1 MNVRR
6 FALFIA
12 LVCLSTASA
21 VVGTYATAGLLAFDT
36 GGNGSPPCYAEKCC
50 YICDRDG
57 LGGSAICKQVEWF
70 SDYGVDFDMH
80 CNEASYAEGSGGK
93 YWLTMMACGT
103 SGECFSGGGGG
114 GQGKSGN
121 SSTPSNTTCGDG
133 QDNEGD
139 GFIDWDDPDCMG
151 GWPTGENN
159 FNGSSSS
166 SPSSTCGDG
175 IDNEGDGFIDWD
187 DPDCMGGWPTGEN
200 NFNGWSSS
208 SLPPT
213 CNDEQDNDGDG
224 FIDWNDPDCPQMG
237 GSAGGEIHD
246 NRNNGSGGGTGGS
259 RGQGGRGAGGRSSSG
274 VSTCFDGQDNDTDG
288 FADGND
294 PDCYTNGRGQEGNS
308 TDAADLM
315 VNIFGPEKLEQGE
328 VVSYAVVVENR
339 GTAFANGIDAYATL
353 ANNVTYIGDGNIPC
367 NRNGNTFH
375 CTFTL
380 QPSENRRILF
390 QLLVNDQQLQT
401 DCGKSISAIE
411 VSTFTTTKENNRANN
426 AAAAASPLQC
436 RQSTQQ
442 SSSQQGV
449 RSQNNEQQRIE
460 ELQQHLQMQ
469 QLQNAVQNPP
479 LAPPQPDLGCF
490 TVNGL
495 WTSERTLCDE
505 NQGKHVQEQTEQ
517 SPPSPAPSDRTVE
530 QMQKVLHRRF
540 MPTEKHQMLL
550 NTIYESRDK
559 LLYIQEQFNLQEK
572 DRQFVQ
578 YNINWLNGQ
587 TSFFT
592 SQNYTQQ
599 NMNVLMESIHHIA
612 SETER
617 MLHPAEQPGPDI
629 ATIISQTWNLLQK
642 TYNVFQVLFREQIP
656 VNPSLIAEFQR
667 ANTLLVDVQSRCLAD
682 ASSCGDLSEVLTVI
696 EPLLKELNAI
706 VESSNNPAIAE
717 EVSRIFA
724 Q

>member
-12 LVCLSTASA
+12 LVCLSTAAA

-50 YICDRDG
+50 YICDPDG
-57 LGGSAICKQVEWF
+57 LGGSAVCKQVEWF

-93 YWLTMMACGT
+93 YWLTMMGCGA
-103 SGECFSGGGGG
+103 SGQCFSGGGGQ
-114 GQGKSGN
+114 GQNN
-121 SSTPSNTTCGDG
+121 STSNFWNNCNDGMDNEGDG
-133 QDNEGD
+133 FIDLDDPDCVGGWPTGESNFNGSSSPSLPSTCNDGMDNEGD
-139 GFIDWDDPDCMG
+139 GFIDWDDPDCPQIG
-151 GWPTGENN
+151 GLAVGEVN
-159 FNGSSSS
+159 
-166 SPSSTCGDG
+166 
-175 IDNEGDGFIDWD
+175 
-187 DPDCMGGWPTGEN
+187 
-200 NFNGWSSS
+200 
-208 SLPPT
+208 
-213 CNDEQDNDGDG
+213 
-224 FIDWNDPDCPQMG
+224 
-237 GSAGGEIHD
+237 D
-246 NRNNGSGGGTGGS
+246 NRNNGTGGGTGGS
-259 RGQGGRGAGGRSSSG
+259 SGQGGGGSGGSSGGQGGGGTGGSSGQGGGGSGGSSGGQGGGNNSFGGGSSSNTQ
-274 VSTCFDGQDNDTDG
+274 TCFDGQDNDTDG

-308 TDAADLM
+308 TDAADLI
-315 VNIFGPEKLEQGE
+315 VNTFGPDKLEQGE
-328 VVSYAVVVENR
+328 VVSYAVVIENR
-339 GTAFANGIDAYATL
+339 GTAFANSIDAYVTL

-390 QLLVNDQQLQT
+390 QSLVNDQQLQT

-411 VSTFTTTKENNRANN
+411 VSAFTTTKENNRVNN
-426 AAAAASPLQC
+426 AASAAAPLQC
-436 RQSTQQ
+436 KQSTQQ

-449 RSQNNEQQRIE
+449 QSQNNEQQRIE

-469 QLQNAVQNPP
+469 QLQNAVQNPSP
-479 LAPPQPDLGCF
+479 APPQPDLGCF
-490 TVNGL
+490 TANGL
-495 WTSERTLCDE
+495 WTSDRTLCDE

-517 SPPSPAPSDRTVE
+517 SPPSPTPSNETVE

-540 MPTEKHQMLL
+540 MTTEKHQVLL

-572 DRQFVQ
+572 DRQFSQ
-578 YNINWLNGQ
+578 DNINWLNGQ
-587 TSFFT
+587 ISFFT

-599 NMNVLMESIHHIA
+599 NIDLLMESIHHIA

-617 MLHPAEQPGPDI
+617 MLHPAKQPGPDI
-629 ATIISQTWNLLQK
+629 ATIISRIWNLLQK

-682 ASSCGDLSEVLTVI
+682 ASACGDLNGVLAVI
-696 EPLLKELNAI
+696 EPIVRELNVI
-706 VESSNNPAIAE
+706 VESARNPAIAE
-717 EVSRIFA
+717 ETSRIFA